1 MRRCTEDFINMTYKS
16 YLFSLGFRVLSLL
29 ISLIVLAFGI
39 VLPNTFAIL
48 GGSLFSFITVYK
60 LYSFVI
66 KRFVAMGD
74 FFESIKYRDFSR
86 WFVEDRGARDIRE
99 LHKGFNLVNKTIKT
113 IDSERQA
120 QLVYLQKILE
130 MVDIGIIAYN
140 VESGEVLWAN
150 DSFLKTLD
158 FPSFK
163 NISFVEKR
171 KPKIYDELFETYHS
185 NTTSVTLEMRQDT
198 LKVLISDTVFEMDE
212 HSFKL
217 IVLQNIEETLNRNES
232 EAWKKLLSV
241 MTHEIM
247 NSIAPI
253 TSLAETLQLH
263 IQESLKNPSYKK
275 LELED
280 INTGLNSIKNR
291 SEGLMKFA
299 KTYRSLNKITH
310 VHKTTIKASDLFSSI
325 DELMKPSLEEKDV
338 AIVFDLKD
346 PNLLLEID
354 SYLIEQVLINLL
366 LNALAATVE
375 VANPKIIV
383 SASIGHNGKAQIRIT
398 DNGTGIPTEIL
409 DSIFVPFFST
419 KKTGSGIGLSLSKQ
433 IMLLHGGKIHIQSTE
448 NVGTIV
454 SLSF

>member
-1 MRRCTEDFINMTYKS
+1 MRLSTADLINMTYKS
-16 YLFSLGFRVLSLL
+16 YLFSLSLRVISLL
-29 ISLIVLAFGI
+29 ISLTVLAFGI
-39 VLPNTFAIL
+39 ALPNTFALI
-48 GGSLFSFITVYK
+48 GGSLLSLIVIYN
-60 LYSFVI
+60 LYQFVI
-66 KRFVAMGD
+66 KRFIEMDD
-74 FFESIKYRDFSR
+74 FFESVKYRDFSR
-86 WFVEDRGARDIRE
+86 WFVEDRGPQDIRN
-99 LHKGFNLVNKTIKT
+99 LHKGFNLVNKTIKA

-120 QLVYLQKILE
+120 QFVYLQKILE

-140 VESGEVLWAN
+140 VESGDVLWAN
-150 DSFLKTLD
+150 DSLLKTLD

-163 NISFVEKR
+163 NISFIEKR
-171 KPKIYDELFETYHS
+171 RPKIYDELFETYHS
-185 NTTSVTLEMRQDT
+185 NTASVSLEMRQET
-198 LKVLISDTVFEMDE
+198 LKVLISDTVFEMED

-253 TSLAETLQLH
+253 SSLAETLLTD
-263 IQESLKNPSYKK
+263 IKKSQENPTTET

-280 INTGLNSIKNR
+280 MNAGLSSIKKR

-299 KTYRSLNKITH
+299 KTYRSINKITH
-310 VHKTTIKASDLFSSI
+310 VNKTMIKAYDLFESI
-325 DELMKPSLEEKDV
+325 NELMKPSLEQKEVDL
-338 AIVFDLKD
+338 VFDLKD

-366 LNALAATVE
+366 LNALDATDKVS
-375 VANPKIIV
+375 NPKINV
-383 SASIGHNGKAQIRIT
+383 SANIGHNGKTQIRIT
-398 DNGTGIPTEIL
+398 DNGTGIPLEIM

-433 IMLLHGGKIHIQSTE
+433 IMLLHGGKIQIQSSE
-448 NVGTIV
+448 NTGTMV
-454 SLSF
+454 SLIF